1 MAKKISKES
10 VDLLLQNM
18 QQLHDK
24 QIETL
29 AVQLDTLKE
38 KNRDLEA
45 NLYLLQEREDKVTK
59 ALISAE
65 IKGEEI
71 KRSYELTAQ
80 LEWKRLKAFADK
92 WKALLLDM
100 QADLKEKRFEV
111 YSKYADDFAALLGQD
126 YNSFMQS
133 QDENLKL
140 DSSIISPSEIM
151 HDIIEDD
158 LKFNINDILY
168 PSKELNLEQ
177 LCRDLGLMEE
187 EKEQTEAHECIG

>member
-1 MAKKISKES
+1 MAKKFSKDS

-24 QIETL
+24 QMEALT
-29 AVQLDTLKE
+29 VQLDTLKE

-45 NLYLLQEREDKVTK
+45 SLYQLQEREDKVSK

-100 QADLKEKRFEV
+100 KADLKDFKYEV
-111 YSKYADDFAALLGQD
+111 YVKYANDFSALLGQD
-126 YNSFMQS
+126 YQSFMQS

-140 DSSIISPSEIM
+140 DNSIISPSEIM

-168 PSKELNLEQ
+168 PSKDLNLEQ
-177 LCRDLGLMEE
+177 LCKELGLMDEE
-187 EKEQTEAHECIG
+187 IKES